1 MWKNGEFPWSRL
13 RLTDQESVGSSFAI
27 GVRDISFALSGV
39 PQDELLQLLFG
50 RASSTP
56 DGRPLVLRTGY
67 HHRPDRGI
75 GPAWSLMVQAVP
87 RSMKGLIRTTLIEDA
102 IPRLLKPWLL
112 ARAGLTG
119 RSGDDVLDLIFA
131 PTGSIISQP
140 GPKQRD
146 LGPVLIRK
154 QREKRG

>member
-1 MWKNGEFPWSRL
+1 VVKVTSYKPRIGRQF
-13 RLTDQESVGSSFAI
+13 SFAI
-27 GVRDISFALSGV
+27 GVRDISLALSGV
-39 PQDELLQLLFG
+39 PQDDLLQLLFG

-67 HHRPDRGI
+67 HYLPDRGT
-75 GPAWSLMVQAVP
+75 GPAWSLTVHAVP

-102 IPRLLKPWLL
+102 IPRLLRPWLL
-112 ARAGLTG
+112 ARADLTG
-119 RSGDDVLDLIFA
+119 HSGEDVLDLIFA
-131 PTGSIISQP
+131 PTDGSIFAQS

-146 LGPVLIRK
+146 FGPVLIRK

>member
-1 MWKNGEFPWSRL
+1 
-13 RLTDQESVGSSFAI
+13 
-27 GVRDISFALSGV
+27 
-39 PQDELLQLLFG
+39 
-50 RASSTP
+50 
-56 DGRPLVLRTGY
+56 
-67 HHRPDRGI
+67 
-75 GPAWSLMVQAVP
+75 MVQAVP